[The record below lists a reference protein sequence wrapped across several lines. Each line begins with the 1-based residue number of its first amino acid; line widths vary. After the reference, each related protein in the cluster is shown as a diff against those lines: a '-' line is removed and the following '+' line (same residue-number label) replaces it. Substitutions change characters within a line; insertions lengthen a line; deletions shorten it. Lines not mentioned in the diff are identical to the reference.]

1 MAQSGWVGFDL
12 DGTLCVDLSHDNHR
26 IGPPIKP
33 MVELVK
39 RWLSEGTQVKIV
51 TSRVSWDM
59 PVDYV
64 VQQRMLIQCW
74 CCDHIGECLEV
85 VFGKDTAMIRLYDNQ
100 ATQVETN
107 TGRII
112 GESYPYPQEVDM
124 ATEWGLHPEEALP
137 RSLTWLHE
145 RRNWDNQVLRLRA
158 KLTESD
164 ALLVE
169 STKQAWKLQSEL
181 DDLKKAQEQSKEAA
195 VKTPKRLDFDTFV
208 ELIKHSDWI
217 VTDLPGIIENI
228 PLMGTYSA
236 ADRMTNKIYIDGP
249 RKANGYHYSFRA
261 DNILFI
267 QRGIDIIYQRP
278 DHL

>member
-1 MAQSGWVGFDL
+1 
-12 DGTLCVDLSHDNHR
+12 
-26 IGPPIKP
+26 